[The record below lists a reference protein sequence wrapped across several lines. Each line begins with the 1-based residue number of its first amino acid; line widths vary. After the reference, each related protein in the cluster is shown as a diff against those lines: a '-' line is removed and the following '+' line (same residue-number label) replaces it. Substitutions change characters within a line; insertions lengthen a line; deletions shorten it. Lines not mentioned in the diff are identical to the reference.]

1 MTISSTDV
9 TNRLALDTQSTG
21 ALRAQAQQDPQSAL
35 KAAARQFEALFMN
48 MMLKSMRDATPQD
61 GMFDSDQTRL
71 YTSLLDQQLAQSL
84 SKQGIGLADVMI
96 RQLSRVA
103 VPGALE
109 PPAVTSL
116 TAPGGTAQTSSPVPA
131 AVVAPVPP
139 AGGSGGRSSAAMRD
153 FIATHGESAR
163 AASEATGI
171 PARFLLAQAAL
182 ESGWGRQEIRSA
194 NGASSHNLFGIKAGR
209 SWTGRVADAATT
221 EYIDGTAS
229 KTTERFR
236 AYGSYAESFQDYAKL
251 MLNNPR
257 YSRVLAQQ
265 DAAGFARGLQQAGY
279 ATDPKYADKLMRI
292 LNGFNQVA
300 T

>member
-1 MTISSTDV
+1 MTISSSDM
-9 TNRLALDTQSTG
+9 TNRLALDTQSAG
-21 ALRAQAQQDPQSAL
+21 ALRAQAQQDPQRAL

-84 SKQGIGLADVMI
+84 SAQGIGLADVMI

-103 VPGALE
+103 APGVLA

-116 TAPGGTAQTSSPVPA
+116 IAPGGAARAPSPAPA
-131 AVVAPVPP
+131 AVAPAPP
-139 AGGSGGRSSAAMRD
+139 AGGSGGRASAAMRD
-153 FIATHGESAR
+153 FIATHAESAR

-182 ESGWGRQEIRSA
+182 ESGWGRQEIR
-194 NGASSHNLFGIKAGR
+194 GADGAASHNLFGIKASR
-209 SWTGRVADAATT
+209 NWTGGVADAATT
-221 EYIDGTAS
+221 EYIDGAAR

-236 AYGSYAESFQDYAKL
+236 AYGSYAESFQDYARL
-251 MLNNPR
+251 LLNNPR
-257 YSRVLAQQ
+257 YSQVVAQQ
-265 DAAGFARGLQQAGY
+265 DEAGFARGLQQAGY
-279 ATDPKYADKLMRI
+279 ATDPKYADKLIRI
-292 LNGFNQVA
+292 MQGLNQA
-300 T
+300 LA

>member
-1 MTISSTDV
+1 MPISSQDITS
-9 TNRLALDTQSTG
+9 RLALDTQSAD
-21 ALRAQAQQDPQSAL
+21 ALRAQAQKDPQRAL

-61 GMFDSDQTRL
+61 GMFDNDQTRL

-84 SKQGIGLADVMI
+84 SAQGVGLADI
-96 RQLSRVA
+96 IIKQLSRVSGPEA
-103 VPGALE
+103 PRS
-109 PPAVTSL
+109 PPAAAIS
-116 TAPGGTAQTSSPVPA
+116 APSQGAAETRSS
-131 AVVAPVPP
+131 PP
-139 AGGSGGRSSAAMRD
+139 AGVVPEAASGSSGIRPSAAIRD
-153 FIATHGESAR
+153 FMSKHWASAR

-194 NGASSHNLFGIKAGR
+194 DGTSSFNLFGIKAGR
-209 SWTGRVADAATT
+209 TWPGRVAEAVTT
-221 EYIDGTAS
+221 EYADGSAY

-236 AYGSYAESFQDYAKL
+236 AYGSHAESFQDYAKL
-251 MLNNPR
+251 LLDNPR
-257 YSRVLAQQ
+257 YSQVLAQQ

-292 LNGFNQVA
+292 LNGLNQVA
-300 T
+300 A

>member
-1 MTISSTDV
+1 MTISSSDM
-9 TNRLALDTQSTG
+9 TNRLALDTQSAG
-21 ALRAQAQQDPQSAL
+21 ALRAQAQQDPQRAL

-84 SKQGIGLADVMI
+84 SAQGIGLADVMI

-103 VPGALE
+103 APGALA

-116 TAPGGTAQTSSPVPA
+116 IAPGGAAQA
-131 AVVAPVPP
+131 PP
-139 AGGSGGRSSAAMRD
+139 AGGSGGRASAAMRD
-153 FIATHGESAR
+153 FIATHAESAR

-182 ESGWGRQEIRSA
+182 ESGWGRQEIR
-194 NGASSHNLFGIKAGR
+194 GADGAASHNLFGIKASR
-209 SWTGRVADAATT
+209 NWTGRVADAATT
-221 EYIDGTAS
+221 EYIDGAAR

-236 AYGSYAESFQDYAKL
+236 AYGSYAESFQDYARL
-251 MLNNPR
+251 LLNNPR
-257 YSRVLAQQ
+257 YSQVVAQQ
-265 DAAGFARGLQQAGY
+265 DEAGFARGLQQAGY
-279 ATDPKYADKLMRI
+279 ATDPKYADKLIRI
-292 LNGFNQVA
+292 MQGLNQA
-300 T
+300 LA